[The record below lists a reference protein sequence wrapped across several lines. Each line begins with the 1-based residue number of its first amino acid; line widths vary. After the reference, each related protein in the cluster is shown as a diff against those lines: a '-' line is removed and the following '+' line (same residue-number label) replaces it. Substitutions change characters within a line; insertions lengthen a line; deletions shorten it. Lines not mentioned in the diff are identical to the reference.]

1 MMIAGTRRDV
11 MWQGAVLTCGDKRA
25 VDVNF
30 VRITPQHGIKDHKV
44 STRIIY
50 P

>member
-1 MMIAGTRRDV
+1 MMIPETRRDV
-11 MWQGAVLTCGDKRA
+11 MWQGTVLTFGDNRA

-30 VRITPQHGIKDHKV
+30 VKITREQGIKDHKV
-44 STRIIY
+44 STGTIY